1 MTQDPRNHHYVP
13 EFFIRRW
20 ADADDRVWAY
30 RYPYKNRL
38 EIKHLPPSAIGFGRD
53 LYALSGGSPKERQR
67 IELET
72 TQKID
77 SGGALALAAILESG
91 GRPSDEALC
100 WSWTE
105 FVAALISRSPSRLE
119 EISRHS
125 KVRTL
130 TLDDSMRHLYIQRR
144 APDWPETLDEAVAQ
158 RRDDAF
164 DNDLGKLTAE
174 RLFTAPRIKEAVM
187 NMHWRVRRF
196 DAGPRLLLSDHP
208 VTYGSFETSN
218 AVLVM
223 PLGPRAAF
231 IAARHADFL
240 TALLA
245 TREERLIATLNAK
258 VLQQARDYAF
268 AQDRT
273 QDDLIR
279 SLYKPQSADVTH

>member
-13 EFFIRRW
+13 KFFIRRW
-20 ADADDRVWAY
+20 ANADDRVWAY
-30 RYPYKNRL
+30 RYPYSDKL
-38 EIKHLPPSAIGFGRD
+38 EIKHLPPSGIGFGRD
-53 LYALSGGSPKERQR
+53 LYALSGGSPTKRQR

-77 SGGALALAAILESG
+77 SEGALALAALLESA
-91 GRPSDEALC
+91 GRPLDEAIC

-119 EISRHS
+119 EISRYS

-130 TLDDSMRHLYIQRR
+130 TLDDAMRGLYIQRR

-158 RRDDAF
+158 QRDDAF
-164 DNDLGKLTAE
+164 DKDLGKLTAE
-174 RLFTAPRIKEAVM
+174 RLFRAPSIKEAIM

-208 VTYGSFETSN
+208 VTYGNFRTLD
-218 AVLVM
+218 AVVVM
-223 PLGPRAAF
+223 PLGPREAF
-231 IAARHADFL
+231 IAARRASFL
-240 TALLA
+240 TDLLA
-245 TREERLIATLNAK
+245 TSEERLIATLNAK
-258 VLQQARDYAF
+258 VLQQARACVF
-268 AQDRT
+268 ALDRT

-279 SLYKPQSADVTH
+279 SLYQPPPA